1 MESYKLDS
9 KIIEENKEYL
19 IQTIND
25 PKGGIIKTSLF
36 LNGELLDSSILPHD
50 DKMRE
55 SDLLNLVK
63 TTHVDRKSELE
74 YLLKSFKDVIS
85 GGKSEI
91 MYHLGAALLNR
102 RMYSQAKQLFQS
114 AIKQRP
120 DYHEA
125 YFLLAQSE
133 LASGRIDAA
142 VKAGVKAVELQSQ
155 FADYRNLLGEIY
167 LEAGSCKRAVIE
179 LEEAI
184 KRNIYYADA
193 YFNLAIAYILNA
205 INREDFEMY
214 PDLASR
220 TTDMLKKAILIDPSY
235 KTSAYEEAIASL
247 ASGQLKRAC
256 TLLKAVREEK
266 KEIFRQEKSAR
277 SNRFLMNGEG
287 ISYSS
292 IIENVDRLEKEIDRN
307 PGYVDLYNELA
318 ICYLH
323 QARFCWQRGIDCY
336 RKALEIN
343 SQLPK
348 TRRSLDLTEEYL
360 LKLNDTIHDI
370 TEEQS

>member
-9 KIIEENKEYL
+9 KVIEEDKEYL
-19 IQTIND
+19 IQTISD
-25 PKGGIIKTSLF
+25 LKEGVIKTSLF
-36 LNGELLDSSILPHD
+36 LNGELLDSNVLPHD
-50 DKMRE
+50 DKIGK

-63 TTHVDRKSELE
+63 TTHGDRKLELE

-85 GGKSEI
+85 GGEPEM
-91 MYHLGAALLNR
+91 MYHLGTALLYR
-102 RMYSQAKQLFQS
+102 RMYSQAKQLFQ
-114 AIKQRP
+114 AAVKQKP

-142 VKAGVKAVELQSQ
+142 VKAGIKAVELQSQ

-220 TTDMLKKAILIDPSY
+220 TTETLKKAILTNPNY
-235 KTSAYEEAIASL
+235 KTSAYDEAIASL

-266 KEIFRQEKSAR
+266 KEIFRQQKSAN
-277 SNRFLMNGEG
+277 SNRFLMYGEG
-287 ISYSS
+287 ISYNS
-292 IIENVDRLEKEIDRN
+292 IIERIDRLEKEIDKN

-323 QARFCWQRGIDCY
+323 QARSSWQRGID
-336 RKALEIN
+336 RFKKALEIN
-343 SQLPK
+343 PQLSQI
-348 TRRSLDLTEEYL
+348 RRSLDLTEEYL

-370 TEEQS
+370 TGKQS